1 MKYKLDKLEKDRNT
15 FIRGEHCNIQ
25 AAAYKYAKKHNLV
38 LKVKKLADG
47 SMITLLE
54 GEQPLVKERKIVD
67 VLKDNFMT
75 KSDMIVKLDRS
86 QIETL
91 IAHRNNLDYRVI
103 NNIDGYTDK
112 CILFEES
119 RNITKFINQNK

>member
-1 MKYKLDKLEKDRNT
+1 
-15 FIRGEHCNIQ
+15 
-25 AAAYKYAKKHNLV
+25 
-38 LKVKKLADG
+38 
-47 SMITLLE
+47 MITLLE
-54 GEQPLVKERKIVD
+54 GEQPLVKERNVVE

-75 KSDMIVKLDRS
+75 KSDMVVKLYRT

-91 IAHRNNLDYRVI
+91 IAYRNNLDYRVI

-119 RNITKFINQNK
+119 RNITKFINQNNNVK